1 MNEGKELKW
10 ISGFWRRVVAFFVDT
25 LILGVVGLA
34 LGLFLESFFVQMGVW
49 GRLVGFSIAL
59 IYFGV
64 MNSSIAG
71 GQTIGKR
78 ALKIRVV
85 DSENVPI
92 GFGRS
97 IVRYLILAT
106 PFSLNGAQFSNEVMF
121 SYLIYLLSLIVFGG
135 IFSILYLYIFNRV
148 TRQSLHDL
156 VVGTYVVNASAE
168 KREVGKVWNVHVA
181 VVVILFIASAI
192 APAFT
197 AQLHQSEPFKGMLA
211 VQSALSNDPDVAY
224 ATVSSG
230 SSTFSSPNEGPEKV
244 TYVSG
249 QVFLKTKSVADTGL
263 ARRLA
268 AVVVEND
275 PEALKKDTIQI
286 NMIYGYDIGIAASWS
301 SHAHNFNPLE
311 FQGLD

>member
-1 MNEGKELKW
+1 MNEGTELKW

-25 LILGVVGLA
+25 LILGVVGLV
-34 LGLFLESFFVQMGVW
+34 LGLLLESFFAQMGAW

-64 MNSSIAG
+64 MNSSIVG

-85 DSENVPI
+85 GSENVPI
-92 GFGRS
+92 GFERS
-97 IVRYLILAT
+97 VVRYLILAT
-106 PFSLNGAQFSNEVMF
+106 PFSLNGAQFSNEVML
-121 SYLIYLLSLIVFGG
+121 SYLIYPLSLIVFGG

-197 AQLHQSEPFKGMLA
+197 AQLHQSKPFKGMLA

-230 SSTFSSPNEGPEKV
+230 SSTFSSPNEGPKKV

-249 QVFLKTKSVADTGL
+249 QVFLRTKNVADTGL

-301 SHAHNFNPLE
+301 SHAHNFKPLE
-311 FQGLD
+311 LQGLD